1 MDKKDYFGKEDE
13 FLKSIYDKEGKLLSK
28 NRIQGTLNLTPELLL
43 EKNYKIEYCD
53 MLTYEN
59 GFFYTDTIFRNK
71 SDIFI
76 YLSKKET
83 NEVGYQTM
91 IYFDPERLE
100 EIKFFIKNLI
110 KLK

>member
-1 MDKKDYFGKEDE
+1 M
-13 FLKSIYDKEGKLLSK
+13 
-28 NRIQGTLNLTPELLL
+28 
-43 EKNYKIEYCD
+43 
-53 MLTYEN
+53 
-59 GFFYTDTIFRNK
+59 DTIFRNK

-83 NEVGYQTM
+83 NEVGYETM